1 MAKKNKN
8 LESEPQ
14 TIEELKAQNR
24 SLKQTIGG
32 LKTASEG
39 FKKRINGLEEEKI
52 NLVGEIDVKDK
63 IIKSLKNDWDVS
75 MQMYDDITKEVT
87 KFNDMPWY
95 KKMLYHFD

>member
-32 LKTASEG
+32 LKTSNEN
-39 FKKRINGLEEEKI
+39 FKKRIN
-52 NLVGEIDVKDK
+52 NLTCELMSKDLTIKELKHELDEAGRMYDAVTGEISD
-63 IIKSLKNDWDVS
+63 
-75 MQMYDDITKEVT
+75 
-87 KFNDMPWY
+87 FNAMPWY

>member
-32 LKTASEG
+32 LKTSNEN
-39 FKKRINGLEEEKI
+39 FKKRIDKLTCD
-52 NLVGEIDVKDK
+52 LMSKDQ
-63 IIKSLKNDWDVS
+63 IIKELKHRLDETER
-75 MQMYDDITKEVT
+75 MYDEVT
-87 KFNDMPWY
+87 GEVSEFNAMPWY
-95 KKMLYHFD
+95 KKMLYNF

>member
-32 LKTASEG
+32 LKTSNEN
-39 FKKRINGLEEEKI
+39 FKKRIDKLTCDLMLKDLTIKELEHGLDEA
-52 NLVGEIDVKDK
+52 GR
-63 IIKSLKNDWDVS
+63 
-75 MQMYDDITKEVT
+75 MYDEVT
-87 KFNDMPWY
+87 GEVSEFNSMPWY

>member
-32 LKTASEG
+32 LKTSNEN
-39 FKKRINGLEEEKI
+39 FKKRI
-52 NLVGEIDVKDK
+52 DK
-63 IIKSLKNDWDVS
+63 LTCDLMSRDLTIKELKHELDEAGR
-75 MQMYDDITKEVT
+75 MYDDITEEVT

-95 KKMLYHFD
+95 KKMLYKF

>member
-32 LKTASEG
+32 LKTSNEN
-39 FKKRINGLEEEKI
+39 FKKRIN
-52 NLVGEIDVKDK
+52 NLTCELMSKDLT
-63 IIKSLKNDWDVS
+63 IKELKHRLDEAER
-75 MQMYDDITKEVT
+75 MYDEVT
-87 KFNDMPWY
+87 KEICEFNAMPWY

>member
-32 LKTASEG
+32 LKTSNEN
-39 FKKRINGLEEEKI
+39 FKKRI
-52 NLVGEIDVKDK
+52 DK
-63 IIKSLKNDWDVS
+63 LW
-75 MQMYDDITKEVT
+75 
-87 KFNDMPWY
+87 
-95 KKMLYHFD
+95 L

>member
-14 TIEELKAQNR
+14 TIEELKVQNR

-39 FKKRINGLEEEKI
+39 FKKRIDKLTCDLMSKDIEIKGLKRRLEEAER
-52 NLVGEIDVKDK
+52 
-63 IIKSLKNDWDVS
+63 
-75 MQMYDDITKEVT
+75 MYDEVVDEVME
-87 KFNDMPWY
+87 FNAMPWY